1 MEVPVT
7 PPTPRPEEPVEI
19 LVVDDRPDKLLA
31 LEAVLAPLKERIVQ
45 ATSGREALRLLLKR
59 DFAVLLMDVRMPQM
73 DGFQTA
79 ELIRQNERTRNLPII
94 FVSAFAPTAETLQQV
109 YALGAV
115 DFVYTLGAPEGLR
128 SKVAVFVELYR
139 KTRSLQTAVLE
150 TNEKARQL
158 ESFCYTV
165 AHDLRAPLRAMA
177 GMAQV
182 LRQDYGDALDDSGR
196 DCVDRIKAASN
207 RLDLLIQDLL
217 GYCRVEQMQL
227 ASEKIDVKTVIEAAL
242 KHFEDEIEKKCATV
256 SVREP
261 LPAVRAD
268 RGILEQGGV
277 HLIEKG

>member
-7 PPTPRPEEPVEI
+7 SPAPRPQEPVEI
-19 LVVDDRPDKLLA
+19 LVVDDRPDKLMA
-31 LEAVLAPLKERIVQ
+31 LEAVLAPLQEKIVK

-150 TNEKARQL
+150 TNEKARRKA
-158 ESFCYTV
+158 C
-165 AHDLRAPLRAMA
+165 APRWQCSSNSIA
-177 GMAQV
+177 
-182 LRQDYGDALDDSGR
+182 RQ
-196 DCVDRIKAASN
+196 
-207 RLDLLIQDLL
+207 
-217 GYCRVEQMQL
+217 
-227 ASEKIDVKTVIEAAL
+227 
-242 KHFEDEIEKKCATV
+242 
-256 SVREP
+256 
-261 LPAVRAD
+261 
-268 RGILEQGGV
+268 
-277 HLIEKG
+277 